1 MPSENNE
8 MMVQDQYGTVSYN
21 RSVFSAI
28 ARNVIDET
36 DQIEVAESSKPF
48 RTGHITTIDENKLH
62 LAVPVRVAYGANVTD
77 LCASVQSRIFESI
90 EYMTDYRPESIEL
103 QVVGFIF

>member
-1 MPSENNE
+1 MPNENNE
-8 MMVQDQYGTVSYN
+8 MMVQDKYGTVSYN

-36 DQIEVAESSKPF
+36 DRSEVAESSKPF
-48 RTGHITTIDENKLH
+48 RTGHITTIEDNKLQI
-62 LAVPVRVAYGANVTD
+62 AIPVRIAYGANVTD
-77 LCASVQSRIFESI
+77 LCANVQQHIFESI